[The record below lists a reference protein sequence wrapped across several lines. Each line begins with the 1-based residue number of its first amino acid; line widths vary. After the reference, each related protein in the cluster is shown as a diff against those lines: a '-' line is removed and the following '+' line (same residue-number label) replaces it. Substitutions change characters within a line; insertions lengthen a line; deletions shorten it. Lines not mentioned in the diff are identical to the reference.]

1 MLVKLRELEVLASV
15 AGFGDVEV
23 VHHQAGWDCWAARTL
38 MGASSS
44 LMGMGRSEGEC
55 IANAAKSFEEVAND
69 IYTH

>member
-23 VHHQAGWDCWAARTL
+23 VHHQAGWDCWAARKRK
-38 MGASSS
+38 GASSS
-44 LMGMGRSEGEC
+44 LMGMGRSEEEC
-55 IANAAKSFEEVAND
+55 IANAAKSFEEIVND

>member
-1 MLVKLRELEVLASV
+1 MELHELEVLASV

-23 VHHQAGWDCWAARTL
+23 VHHQAGWDCWAARKRK
-38 MGASSS
+38 GASSS

-69 IYTH
+69 IYAY

>member
-1 MLVKLRELEVLASV
+1 MELHELEVLASV

-23 VHHQAGWDCWAARTL
+23 AHHQAGWDCWAARKRK
-38 MGASSS
+38 GASSS